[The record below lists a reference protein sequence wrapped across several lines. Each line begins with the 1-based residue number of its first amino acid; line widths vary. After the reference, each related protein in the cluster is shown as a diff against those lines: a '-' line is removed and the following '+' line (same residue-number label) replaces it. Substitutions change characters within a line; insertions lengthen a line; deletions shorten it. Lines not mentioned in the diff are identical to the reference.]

1 MATSGG
7 GGRGEGRG
15 DGGGF
20 PGGCRATGGWSQSA
34 VGPGVEGGECAGVV
48 PVGEGVDVL
57 VTALVLDDVASWDG
71 FFASALEGRW
81 EAENGGTGVFAPAES
96 IPGIVVEFRR
106 GGGVESRGGKE
117 EVMAGS
123 KE

>member
-1 MATSGG
+1 M
-7 GGRGEGRG
+7 
-15 DGGGF
+15 
-20 PGGCRATGGWSQSA
+20 
-34 VGPGVEGGECAGVV
+34 VEGGESAGVV
-48 PVGEGVDVL
+48 PVVDVVEVL
-57 VTALVLDDVASWDG
+57 VTALLLDDVASWDG

-81 EAENGGTGVFAPAES
+81 EAENGGTGVFTTAES

-117 EVMAGS
+117 EVMAGN